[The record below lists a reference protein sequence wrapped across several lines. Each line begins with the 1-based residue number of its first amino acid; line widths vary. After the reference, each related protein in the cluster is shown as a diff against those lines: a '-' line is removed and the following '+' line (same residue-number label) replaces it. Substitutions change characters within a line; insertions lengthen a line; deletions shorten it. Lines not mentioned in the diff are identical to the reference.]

1 MQRRFITTTKMY
13 PHHGFEVEELDNA
26 NSTYAFNRLEEE
38 VDVVVLRVASGL
50 LILRVII
57 QTW

>member
-1 MQRRFITTTKMY
+1 MY

-38 VDVVVLRVASGL
+38 VDVVVLLVASGL
-50 LILRVII
+50 LILRVMI